1 MISSFPHF
9 YRFYFCSVFDYFP
22 KEKHGRAQ
30 LLFLFFSCEFLH
42 IYVVWLSVIAGEM
55 AIKKSYCKY
64 DIHFVVGFQ
73 SVFGCCK
80 NMEKYMGRFA
90 HAKAAASRRS
100 LFSPLT
106 LRAPEGTGR
115 EKESACHS
123 CRCTQAEPC
132 PVEWHCCLILMSSR
146 SRVRSLGR

>member
-22 KEKHGRAQ
+22 KEKHGRVQ
-30 LLFLFFSCEFLH
+30 LLFLFFLCEFLH

-80 NMEKYMGRFA
+80 NMEKYVGGFA

-106 LRAPEGTGR
+106 LRAPEETGR